1 MAVYTQGFAH
11 AQDRLWQMEKSRRL
25 ASGRLSEIL
34 GEKAL
39 GLDKFALIIGYKRIA
54 EKTWNEPGLIDEYTK
69 NILQSYSDG
78 VNDFLEGV
86 GYFRDEITAF
96 YLPPEFI
103 ALGIKQVEPWHPIDS
118 LALLRLVNFHLTQ
131 NWS

>member
-39 GLDKFALIIGYKRIA
+39 GLDKFALIIGYRRIA
-54 EKTWNEPGLIDEYTK
+54 EKTWN
-69 NILQSYSDG
+69 
-78 VNDFLEGV
+78 
-86 GYFRDEITAF
+86 
-96 YLPPEFI
+96 
-103 ALGIKQVEPWHPIDS
+103 
-118 LALLRLVNFHLTQ
+118 
-131 NWS
+131 